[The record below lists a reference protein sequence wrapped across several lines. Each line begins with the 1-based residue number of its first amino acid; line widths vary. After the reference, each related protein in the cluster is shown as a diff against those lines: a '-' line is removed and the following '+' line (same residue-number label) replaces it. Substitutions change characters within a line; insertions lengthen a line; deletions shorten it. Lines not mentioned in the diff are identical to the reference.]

1 MNPKDMLNVTQVVP
15 SKMEKYIKE
24 NKSRYGRRIEQL
36 GVIIADNS
44 YIPKGSENTYHEF
57 IFSMWQALVTGR
69 RITPKMESAIT
80 KIVKVYAKHLKKE
93 NDPEYRKNKLSYI
106 ETTLNKLNSLKG
118 KLHTANYS
126 KSYESNSEYFLNS
139 ISEHV
144 KARGSLTVKQRKA
157 LNKMHNQFT
166 KRIEKNNGV

>member
-1 MNPKDMLNVTQVVP
+1 MLNVTQVVP

-44 YIPKGSENTYHEF
+44 YIPKGSKNSYHEF

-93 NDPEYRKNKLSYI
+93 NDPEYRKQKLSYI

-118 KLHTANYS
+118 KLHAAEYS

-144 KARGSLTVKQRKA
+144 KTRGSLTIKQRKA
-157 LNKMHNQFT
+157 LNKMHKQFT

>member
-1 MNPKDMLNVTQVVP
+1 MKNVTQVVP

-44 YIPKGSENTYHEF
+44 YIPKGSKNSYHEF

-80 KIVKVYAKHLKKE
+80 KIVKTYTKTL
-93 NDPEYRKNKLSYI
+93 NPEYQKEKLDYT
-106 ETTLNKLNSLKG
+106 ENTVAKLNMIKRKLDECNYTTGYKNSSL
-118 KLHTANYS
+118 
-126 KSYESNSEYFLNS
+126 YFLES
-139 ISEHV
+139 IEKQVYS
-144 KARGSLTVKQRKA
+144 RGSLSIKQRKA
-157 LNKMHNQFT
+157 LNGMYTQFI
-166 KRIEKNNGV
+166 KKIEKNEKIKKREIKNEN

>member
-1 MNPKDMLNVTQVVP
+1 MKNVTQVVP
-15 SKMEKYIKE
+15 SKMQKQIKV
-24 NKSRYGRRIEQL
+24 NKSMYGRRIEQL
-36 GVIIADNS
+36 AVIIEDNS

-69 RITPKMESAIT
+69 KITSKMESAIT

-93 NDPEYRKNKLSYI
+93 NDPEYRKKKLSYI
-106 ETTLNKLNSLKG
+106 ETTLNKLLSLKLT
-118 KLHTANYS
+118 LHIAEYS

-139 ISEHV
+139 ISDHV

-157 LNKMHNQFT
+157 LNKMHKQFT

>member
-1 MNPKDMLNVTQVVP
+1 MLNVTQVVP
-15 SKMEKYIKE
+15 SKMEKYIKK
-24 NKSRYGRRIEQL
+24 NKSMYGRRIEQL

-44 YIPKGSENTYHEF
+44 YIPKGSKNSYHEF

-69 RITPKMESAIT
+69 KITPKMDSAIT

-93 NDPEYRKNKLSYI
+93 KDPEYRKKKLSYI

-118 KLHTANYS
+118 KLLTAKYS

-144 KARGSLTVKQRKA
+144 KVRGSLTVKQRKA
-157 LNKMHNQFT
+157 LNKMHKQFT

>member
-1 MNPKDMLNVTQVVP
+1 MNPKVP
-15 SKMEKYIKE
+15 RMKSEYIE
-24 NKSRYGRRIEQL
+24 NNKSMYGRRIEQL
-36 GVIIADNS
+36 AVIIEDNS

-69 RITPKMESAIT
+69 RITPKMETAIT

-93 NDPEYRKNKLSYI
+93 NDPEYRKKKLSYI

-118 KLHTANYS
+118 KLHTAEYS
-126 KSYESNSEYFLNS
+126 KSYENNSEYFLNS
-139 ISEHV
+139 ISDHV

-157 LNKMHNQFT
+157 LNKMHKQFT

>member
-1 MNPKDMLNVTQVVP
+1 
-15 SKMEKYIKE
+15 
-24 NKSRYGRRIEQL
+24 
-36 GVIIADNS
+36 
-44 YIPKGSENTYHEF
+44 
-57 IFSMWQALVTGR
+57 
-69 RITPKMESAIT
+69 
-80 KIVKVYAKHLKKE
+80 
-93 NDPEYRKNKLSYI
+93 
-106 ETTLNKLNSLKG
+106 LNSLKG

>member
-1 MNPKDMLNVTQVVP
+1 MLNVTQVVP

-44 YIPKGSENTYHEF
+44 YIPKGSKNSYHEF

-144 KARGSLTVKQRKA
+144 KVRGSLTVKQRKA
-157 LNKMHNQFT
+157 LNKMHKQFT

>member
-1 MNPKDMLNVTQVVP
+1 MLNVTQVVP

-44 YIPKGSENTYHEF
+44 YIPKGSTNSYHNF
-57 IFSMWQALVTGR
+57 IFDMWQALVTGR
-69 RITPKMESAIT
+69 KITPKMESSIT
-80 KIVKVYAKHLKKE
+80 KIVKVYAKHLKKA

-106 ETTLNKLNSLKG
+106 ETTLNKLNTLKG
-118 KLHTANYS
+118 KLHVANYS

-144 KARGSLTVKQRKA
+144 KVRGSLTVKQRKA
-157 LNKMHNQFT
+157 LNKMHKQFT